1 MKNFFRAAA
10 ILIDPADAWPRV
22 AAEPADWRDLMT
34 RYAAL
39 VALIPALS
47 GFIGAC
53 IIGVIVP
60 GTGVVRASLFD
71 GIFGA
76 IFFYLENLLLALALG
91 VLIHFAAPLFG
102 GRKGFAPALSLAV
115 YSYTPVWLAGIFLLL
130 PGLRFLTLL
139 GCYGAY
145 LLLVGLPPMTR
156 TPPPQSR
163 IFAALLV
170 AAAFALTLFAGWA
183 QHRVFGGLAGLE
195 IPP

>member
-1 MKNFFRAAA
+1 MKNIWRAAA
-10 ILIDPADAWPRV
+10 ILIDPAAAWPRV
-22 AAEPADWRDLMT
+22 AKEPADWLDLMT
-34 RYAAL
+34 RYVTL

-76 IFFYLENLLLALALG
+76 TFFYLENFALVLALG
-91 VLIHFAAPLFG
+91 LLIHLAAPLFG
-102 GRKGFAPALSLAV
+102 GRKGFTAALTLAV

-130 PGLRFLTLL
+130 PGLRFLMLL

-145 LLLVGLPPMTR
+145 LLLVGLPPMTH
-156 TPPPQSR
+156 TPPSQSR
-163 IFAALLV
+163 GFAALIVV
-170 AAAFALTLFAGWA
+170 AALVLTLFAGWA
-183 QHRVFGGLAGLE
+183 QHRVFGGPAGQ
-195 IPP
+195 

>member
-1 MKNFFRAAA
+1 MKNFFHAAA
-10 ILIDPADAWPRV
+10 ILIDPTAAWPRV
-22 AAEPADWRDLMT
+22 AKEPANWRDLMT
-34 RYAAL
+34 HYVAL

-76 IFFYLENLLLALALG
+76 ICFYLENLVLVLALG
-91 VLIHFAAPLFG
+91 LLIHFAAPLFG
-102 GRKGFAPALSLAV
+102 GRKGFSKALSLTV
-115 YSYTPVWLAGIFLLL
+115 LSYTPVWLAGIFLLL

-145 LLLVGLPPMTR
+145 LLLVGLPPITQ
-156 TPPPQSR
+156 TPLPRSR
-163 IFAALLV
+163 VFAALIVV
-170 AAAFALTLFAGWA
+170 AAFVLTLLAGWA
-183 QHRVFGGLAGLE
+183 QHRVFGGPAGL
-195 IPP
+195 

>member
-1 MKNFFRAAA
+1 MKNIWRAAA
-10 ILIDPADAWPRV
+10 ILIDPAAAWPRV
-22 AAEPADWRDLMT
+22 AKEPVDWLDLMT
-34 RYAAL
+34 RYVTL

-60 GTGVVRASLFD
+60 GSGVVHVSLFD

-76 IFFYLENLLLALALG
+76 IFFYLENLVLVLVLG
-91 VLIHFAAPLFG
+91 LLIHLAAPLFG
-102 GRKGFAPALSLAV
+102 GRKGFWPALTLAV

-145 LLLVGLPPMTR
+145 LLLVGLPPMTH
-156 TPPPQSR
+156 TPPQRSR
-163 IFAALLV
+163 GFAALLV
-170 AAAFALTLFAGWA
+170 VAAFILTLFAAWA
-183 QHRVFGGLAGLE
+183 QHRVFGGPAA
-195 IPP
+195 I

>member
-10 ILIDPADAWPRV
+10 ILIDPAAAWPRV
-22 AAEPADWRDLMT
+22 AAEPADWLDLMT
-34 RYAAL
+34 RYVAL

-53 IIGVIVP
+53 VIGVIVP
-60 GTGVVRASLFD
+60 GTGVVRAALFD

-76 IFFYLENLLLALALG
+76 VFFYLENFVLVLG
-91 VLIHFAAPLFG
+91 LGLLIHFAAPLFG
-102 GRKGFAPALSLAV
+102 GRKRFAAALALAV

-145 LLLVGLPPMTR
+145 LLLVGLPPMMQTS
-156 TPPPQSR
+156 PPRSR
-163 IFAALLV
+163 VFAALIV
-170 AAAFALTLFAGWA
+170 AVAFGLTLFAGWA
-183 QHRVFGGLAGLE
+183 QHKVFGGPAG
-195 IPP
+195 I

>member
-10 ILIDPADAWPRV
+10 ILIDPAAAWPRV
-22 AAEPADWRDLMT
+22 AAEPANWLDLMT
-34 RYAAL
+34 RYVAL

-76 IFFYLENLLLALALG
+76 FFFYLENLVLVLALG
-91 VLIHFAAPLFG
+91 LLIHFAAPLFG
-102 GRKGFAPALSLAV
+102 GRKRFATALTLAV

-145 LLLVGLPPMTR
+145 LLLVGLPPMTQ
-156 TPPPQSR
+156 TPPQRSHG
-163 IFAALLV
+163 FAALLV
-170 AAAFALTLFAGWA
+170 VAAFALTLFAGWA
-183 QHRVFGGLAGLE
+183 QRRVFGGVAG
-195 IPP
+195 I

>member
-1 MKNFFRAAA
+1 MKNIFRAAA
-10 ILIDPADAWPRV
+10 ILIDPAAAWPRV
-22 AAEPADWRDLMT
+22 AKEPADWLDLMT
-34 RYAAL
+34 RYVTL
-39 VALIPALS
+39 VAFIPALS

-76 IFFYLENLLLALALG
+76 IFFYLENLLLAFALG
-91 VLIHFAAPLFG
+91 LLIHAAAPLFG
-102 GRKGFAPALSLAV
+102 GRKGFARALSLAV
-115 YSYTPVWLAGIFLLL
+115 YSYTPIWLAGTFLLL

-139 GCYGAY
+139 GCYGVY
-145 LLLVGLPPMTR
+145 LLLVGLPPMMR
-156 TPPPQSR
+156 TSPQQSR
-163 IFAALLV
+163 VFAALIV
-170 AAAFALTLFAGWA
+170 AAALILTMFATWA

>member
-1 MKNFFRAAA
+1 MKNIFRAAA
-10 ILIDPADAWPRV
+10 ILIDPAAAWPRV
-22 AAEPADWRDLMT
+22 AKEPADWLDLMT
-34 RYAAL
+34 RYVAL

-76 IFFYLENLLLALALG
+76 IFFYLENFVLVLVLG
-91 VLIHFAAPLFG
+91 LSIHFAAPLFG
-102 GRKGFAPALSLAV
+102 GRKGFAGALTLAV
-115 YSYTPVWLAGIFLLL
+115 YSYTPAWLAGIFLLL

-145 LLLVGLPPMTR
+145 LLLVGLPLMTH

-163 IFAALLV
+163 VFAALIVV
-170 AAAFALTLFAGWA
+170 AAFILTLFAGWA
-183 QHRVFGGLAGLE
+183 QHRVFGVPAGL
-195 IPP
+195 